1 MSHGFGVDDGDMTRI
16 LVTDD
21 DDDIREF
28 VSFVLARA
36 GHDVSTARD
45 GAEAIAFLTAE
56 HFDLLVVDQHM
67 PHATGAEVLL
77 ALRQRDPRTKAL
89 LMSGDHDMQ
98 SDAEVAE
105 VQSHFL
111 RKPFNLT
118 SLMAAVNALVGDDT
132 VPSSVVPA

>member
-1 MSHGFGVDDGDMTRI
+1 MTSMTRI

-36 GHDVSTARD
+36 GHEVSTARD

-77 ALRQRDPRTKAL
+77 ALRQRTPHTKAL
-89 LMSGDHDMQ
+89 LMSGDHQMGADE
-98 SDAEVAE
+98 EVAA
-105 VQSHFL
+105 VQPHFL

-118 SLMAAVNALVGDDT
+118 ALMSAVEALVGDGTATPAVAT
-132 VPSSVVPA
+132 V

>member
-1 MSHGFGVDDGDMTRI
+1 MGGMTRI
-16 LVTDD
+16 LVSDD

-36 GHDVSTARD
+36 GHDVSTAKD

-67 PHATGAEVLL
+67 PHATGAEVLH
-77 ALRQRDPRTKAL
+77 ALRQRTPQTKAL
-89 LMSGDHDMQ
+89 LMSGDHQMGT
-98 SDAEVAE
+98 DAEVAE
-105 VQSHFL
+105 VKPHFL

-118 SLMAAVNALVGDDT
+118 ALMAAVDALVGDET
-132 VPSSVVPA
+132 APAVATA

>member
-1 MSHGFGVDDGDMTRI
+1 MTRI

-67 PHATGAEVLL
+67 PHATGAEVLH

-89 LMSGDHDMQ
+89 LMSGDHDMV
-98 SDAEVAE
+98 SDDAVAE
-105 VQSHFL
+105 VQPHFL

-118 SLMAAVNALVGDDT
+118 GLMAAVNALVGDDT
-132 VPSSVVPA
+132 VPATVVPA

>member
-1 MSHGFGVDDGDMTRI
+1 MTRI

-105 VQSHFL
+105 VQPHFL